1 MMKRILLIAVAFV
14 ASVSAFSVNTPV
26 TRSFVRTPVSM
37 GMTNDFVKKAG
48 AVVAGTV
55 PALIT
60 STAAFAT
67 EGTNEPFGVDDPRV
81 LAVLFLVHWGILSLW
96 LQGEPDDDDDF
107 FGEIDY

>member
-1 MMKRILLIAVAFV
+1 
-14 ASVSAFSVNTPV
+14 
-26 TRSFVRTPVSM
+26 M
-37 GMTNDFVKKAG
+37 GMTNDFVKNAKKAG

-107 FGEIDY
+107 FGEIDYTPRK